1 MADQTNNTTV
11 NNNNDSQFRFNLAKW
26 IVFFVFGGTGLIGIT
41 AIYAAARWRA
51 PGESGFI
58 AVKDILGILLPV
70 LSAWAGTVF
79 AFYFGRE
86 NFETAARSSAALVR
100 QLTPEEKLRSTLFRD
115 AMIPIEKAAKLIIE
129 KPESEIKL
137 EADMIVAI
145 LDKEKRERL
154 PMLDKNSRIKFMA
167 HRSLIDKFI
176 VQATT
181 TSPPKSAA
189 DLSLQDMLDDP
200 DTKKVLTSFRTVLV
214 TASLAEVKTLMDN
227 MENCSDVFATEDGT
241 PDTKVIGWVTNVIVR
256 QQATV

>member
-1 MADQTNNTTV
+1 MADQTNNPTPV
-11 NNNNDSQFRFNLAKW
+11 NNNDTQFRFNLAKW
-26 IVFFVFGGTGLIGIT
+26 IVVFVFSVTGVIGVT
-41 AIYAAARWRA
+41 ALVAAWKGQVPAYGA
-51 PGESGFI
+51 I
-58 AVKDILGILLPV
+58 KDILGILLPV

-100 QLTPEEKLRSTLFRD
+100 QLTPEEKLRSTIFKD
-115 AMIPIEKAAKLIIE
+115 AMIPIEKAATLNLV
-129 KPESEIKL
+129 KPENEIKL

-154 PMLDKNSRIKFMA
+154 PMLKDGRIKFMA

-181 TSPPKSAA
+181 ASPPKSAA
-189 DLSLQDMLDDP
+189 DLTLQDMLDDAE
-200 DTKKVLTSFRTVLV
+200 TKKVLTAFRTVLA
-214 TASLAEVKTLMDN
+214 TASLAEVKVLMDN
-227 MENCSDVFATEDGT
+227 IENCSDVFATEDGT
-241 PDTKVIGWVTNVIVR
+241 PDTKVIGWITNVIVR

>member
-1 MADQTNNTTV
+1 MAGQPDNQTTV
-11 NNNNDSQFRFNLAKW
+11 NGNNDSQFRFNLAKW
-26 IVFFVFGGTGLIGIT
+26 IVFFVFGGTALIGIT
-41 AIYAAARWRA
+41 AIFAAARWRS
-51 PGESGFI
+51 PGESGFG

-86 NFETAARSSAALVR
+86 NFEAAARSSAALVR
-100 QLTPEEKLRSTLFRD
+100 QLTPEEKLRSTIFKD
-115 AMIPIEKAAKLIIE
+115 AMIPIEKAATLNLV

-154 PMLDKNSRIKFMA
+154 PMLKDGRIKFIA

-181 TSPPKSAA
+181 ASPPKNAA

-200 DTKKVLTSFRTVLV
+200 DTKKVLTAFRTVV
-214 TASLAEVKTLMDN
+214 ATASLAEVKVIMDN
-227 MENCSDVFATEDGT
+227 IENCSDVFATEDGR